1 MGYIVNEYTL
11 DSEQERIVFD
21 NSKSLLVVAGAGS
34 GKTLTI
40 IGKIKYLV
48 DECLINPSD
57 ILCISF
63 TNESTNSLK
72 QKLGLNIDVMTFH
85 KLAISILEYNNI
97 YFNICS
103 SDYLDYVVHEFFHG
117 IIYGYKNIMKMVLS
131 YFDIFFYIDVEKRY
145 KRFVSKNYKEI
156 IEYEKLFSKFI
167 RLLKTNNYSLK
178 SFIEFKK
185 CIFFK
190 KEKLF
195 LSIALNI
202 FLVYQNELKSCGLI
216 DFDDMIIQAR
226 NTILSGGFIKR
237 YKYIIIDEFQDTS
250 YIRYLLIKSIIDKT
264 DANIMAVGDDF
275 QSIYKFTGC
284 DIDLFV
290 NFDKYFQDS
299 KILKIQ
305 TTYRNSQELIQTA
318 GLFVMKN
325 DFQIK
330 KNLTS
335 SKKDFKPIKIVNG
348 NNLEKLLNIIEGNI
362 MILMRNNFDIKK
374 YLNKNITYSQNQIK
388 FKNKTFKCY
397 TVHRSK
403 GLEEDNVIVLNVV
416 NDKFGFP
423 NKIVDNKIMRLVSRS
438 RDNYDFSEERRLFYV
453 ALTRTKNNVYLLTD
467 KYKYSIFIKELIRD
481 HNNYI
486 EILNI

>member
-1 MGYIVNEYTL
+1 M
-11 DSEQERIVFD
+11 
-21 NSKSLLVVAGAGS
+21 
-34 GKTLTI
+34 
-40 IGKIKYLV
+40 
-48 DECLINPSD
+48 
-57 ILCISF
+57 
-63 TNESTNSLK
+63 
-72 QKLGLNIDVMTFH
+72 
-85 KLAISILEYNNI
+85 
-97 YFNICS
+97 
-103 SDYLDYVVHEFFHG
+103 
-117 IIYGYKNIMKMVLS
+117 
-131 YFDIFFYIDVEKRY
+131 
-145 KRFVSKNYKEI
+145 
-156 IEYEKLFSKFI
+156 EYEKLFSKFI
-167 RLLKTNNYSLK
+167 KLLKTNNYSLK

-185 CIFFK
+185 RIFFR
-190 KEKLF
+190 KERLF

-226 NTILSGGFIKR
+226 DTILNGGFIKQ

-305 TTYRNSQELIQTA
+305 NTYRNSQELIQTA

-335 SKKDFKPIKIVNG
+335 SKKNFKPIKIVNG
-348 NNLEKLLNIIEGNI
+348 DNLEKLLNIIDGNI

-374 YLNKNITYSQNQIK
+374 YLNKNITYSHNQIK
-388 FKNKTFKCY
+388 FKNKTFNCY